1 MEKEASSLKEFATQF
16 VIQGKAGFA
25 PRDFLNATK
34 KVVVDLMNKNQ
45 NTKVKMALSCQMSR
59 VDLTTGEVFTR
70 EATFHSLIEKNF
82 VATDR
87 SKLFNKMRERIIENK
102 ANFQTRGS
110 NWRFTELGNLTIFF
124 VKYRSLRAGHFMKLL
139 AKLKNKKGIINM
151 KNTDEQCFKFC
162 VTRALF
168 PVKEHPERI
177 TAELRKQAETLNWS
191 GISFPTPFNE
201 ISKFEQNNPGL
212 AVNVFGFEDGE
223 VFPIRPSEEKGKM
236 IDLFWFKEGKN
247 THFCL
252 IKDFNRLVSSQ
263 VHTKNSFEIFRRCI
277 TKIPADD
284 KRKKGTI
291 LTAAE
296 KLERH
301 LESCGKFDF
310 VKTVMPE
317 PGSKQNRMK
326 FQNFNRKMEFP
337 FVIFA
342 DFECRQEPISSVQ
355 PDPR

>member
-1 MEKEASSLKEFATQF
+1 
-16 VIQGKAGFA
+16 
-25 PRDFLNATK
+25 
-34 KVVVDLMNKNQ
+34 MNKNQ

-70 EATFHSLIEKNF
+70 EATFHSLIEKNY

-102 ANFQTRGS
+102 ANFQLRGS

-124 VKYRSLRAGHFMKLL
+124 VKYRSLRAGKYMKLL
-139 AKLKNKKGIINM
+139 AKLKNKKAIINM
-151 KNTDEQCFKFC
+151 KNTDEQCFKWC

-168 PVKEHPERI
+168 PVKNLRERI
-177 TAELRKQAETLNWS
+177 TAELREQAEILNWS
-191 GISFPTPFNE
+191 GIGFPTSFNE
-201 ISKFEQNNPGL
+201 ISKFERNNPNL

-223 VFPIRPSEEKGKM
+223 VFPLRPSEEKGKM
-236 IDLFWFKEGKN
+236 IDLFWFREEEN

-252 IKDFNRLVSSQ
+252 INDFNRLVSSQ
-263 VHTKNSFEIFRRCI
+263 IQTKNSFEICRRCL

-284 KRKKGTI
+284 KRKKGTV
-291 LTAAE
+291 LSASE

-310 VKTVMPE
+310 VKTVMPQ
-317 PGSKQNRMK
+317 PGSKQSTMK
-326 FQNFNRKMEFP
+326 FQNYNL
-337 FVIFA
+337 
-342 DFECRQEPISSVQ
+342 QQTNGISLCHF
-355 PDPR
+355 R